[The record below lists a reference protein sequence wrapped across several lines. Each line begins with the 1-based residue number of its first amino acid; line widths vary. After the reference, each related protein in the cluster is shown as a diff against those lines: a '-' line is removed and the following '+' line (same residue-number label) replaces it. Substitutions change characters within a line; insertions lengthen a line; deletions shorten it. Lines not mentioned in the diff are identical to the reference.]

1 MEQKN
6 NNLSIWA
13 KSLTDAYTK
22 FEAIN
27 PEKAKAELGF
37 ARQFFQNNPEL
48 QKCEP
53 QSILDA
59 VVNVARTSVTL
70 NPVMRLAYLIPR
82 KNKCMLEFSYM
93 GLVAM
98 LRDYGCIKSISA
110 HIVYEDEDF
119 EYEISEN
126 KIKHR
131 PKFAK
136 SEKEHNNREII
147 GCYSRATLLNNDIV
161 YEFMPMWEIMK
172 VKSKSTGSNSEYSAW
187 NTWRDEMI
195 KKTVIKRHFKL
206 LISLNPHEVL
216 TQAMAIENENNAL
229 IDDFNLDKSAYSIST
244 SFDFVEEI
252 EEKEIEEKEIEEKV
266 IEKIPV
272 KQEAIIV
279 KQEVTATT
287 ETNINIPIETIKQ
300 ENESIKQH
308 GFEWE
313 LPIESTVTIDEN
325 DDDND
330 NDDDDDDDISFNFPD
345 NDEDDDEIPS
355 TLF

>member
-6 NNLSIWA
+6 KLSVWV

-37 ARQFFQNNPEL
+37 AKQFFQNNSDL
-48 QKCEP
+48 QKCDS

-82 KNKCMLEFSYM
+82 KNKCTLEFSYM

-110 HIVYEDEDF
+110 HIVYADEDF
-119 EYEISEN
+119 EFEISEN

-136 SEKEHNNREII
+136 SEVEHNNREII
-147 GCYSRATLLNNDIV
+147 GCYSRATLLSGDIV

-172 VKSKSTGSNSEYSAW
+172 IKTKSAGSNSPHSPW

-216 TQAMAIENENNAL
+216 TQALTIENENNPL
-229 IDDFNLDKSAYSIST
+229 EDSFDSKTSYSIYN
-244 SFDFVEEI
+244 SFDDIETENVSRETPAPIVEEI
-252 EEKEIEEKEIEEKV
+252 PTNK
-266 IEKIPV
+266 PT
-272 KQEAIIV
+272 QEA
-279 KQEVTATT
+279 EVVFDLSDGV
-287 ETNINIPIETIKQ
+287 EQ
-300 ENESIKQH
+300 LES
-308 GFEWE
+308 
-313 LPIESTVTIDEN
+313 DEN
-325 DDDND
+325 VNLS
-330 NDDDDDDDISFNFPD
+330 SFFD
-345 NDEDDDEIPS
+345 DEDDDDVTEQNR

>member
-1 MEQKN
+1 
-6 NNLSIWA
+6 LS
-13 KSLTDAYTK
+13 DAYTK

-27 PEKAKAELGF
+27 PDKAKAELGF
-37 ARQFFQNNPEL
+37 ARQLFQNNVEL

-59 VVNVARTSVTL
+59 IVNVARTSVTL

-82 KNKCMLEFSYM
+82 KNKCTLEFSYM

-110 HIVYEDEDF
+110 HIVYEDEEF

-136 SEKEHNNREII
+136 SESEHNKREII

-161 YEFMPMWEIMK
+161 FEFMPMWEIMK
-172 VKSKSTGSNSEYSAW
+172 VKSKSTGSNSEKSAW

-206 LISLNPHEVL
+206 LISLNSHEVL
-216 TQAMAIENENNAL
+216 TQALAIENENNPL
-229 IDDFNLDKSAYSIST
+229 IDNFNSDKTTFSISN
-244 SFDFVEEI
+244 SFDFIEEI
-252 EEKEIEEKEIEEKV
+252 QEEPILEIQQTPQPIKEESEKLNEEPILEIKNSKTSNNTESLDWELPTKNKDEKQILEEKV
-266 IEKIPV
+266 SFEK
-272 KQEAIIV
+272 
-279 KQEVTATT
+279 
-287 ETNINIPIETIKQ
+287 
-300 ENESIKQH
+300 ENN
-308 GFEWE
+308 FED
-313 LPIESTVTIDEN
+313 DE
-325 DDDND
+325 
-330 NDDDDDDDISFNFPD
+330 DDDIRFEFPD
-345 NDEDDDEIPS
+345 NDEDEEEEENPS
-355 TLF
+355 ALF